1 MAEEETQVESP
12 AETEAAPEA
21 ASPPEPTG
29 DTIPEETKVPLN
41 EDGQELMV
49 SATEQKQLAYHGAK
63 AVMETYAQMDGESEA
78 PAKEP
83 TTTET
88 SSVDEDTGDTGESM
102 DSGVHKQMEDLKAE
116 VQANKEALRQQE
128 VSFQSQKMSGDVE
141 ASIKAN
147 PILSSLP
154 KDELEEHKVFIYNRM
169 SQRNESAEQAVN
181 SHGDFLGGLVD
192 KEKASYLRGKLADQS
207 EAGEGSGG
215 GVTSPSEPL
224 TGSDLKSGKVK
235 RAAFEYLKSSM
246 KSD

>member
-1 MAEEETQVESP
+1 MAEEETQVEST

-21 ASPPEPTG
+21 ESPPEPSG
-29 DTIPEETKVPLN
+29 ETIPEETKVPLN
-41 EDGQELMV
+41 VDGQELMV
-49 SATEQKQLAYHGAK
+49 TTTELKQLAYHGAK
-63 AVMETYAQMDGESEA
+63 AVMETYAQIDGEPEA
-78 PAKEP
+78 PAEEP

-88 SSVDEDTGDTGESM
+88 SSVEDSDTVESM
-102 DSGVHKQMEDLKAE
+102 DSGVQKQMDDLKAE
-116 VQANKEALRQQE
+116 IQANKEALRQQE
-128 VSFQSQKMSGDVE
+128 VSFQSEKMSGEVE
-141 ASIKAN
+141 ASIKSN
-147 PILSSLP
+147 PILSGLP

-192 KEKASYLRGKLADQS
+192 KEKAAYLRGKLADQS

-224 TGSDLKSGKVK
+224 TASDLKSGKVK
-235 RAAFEYLKSSM
+235 RAAFEYLKSSI

>member
-1 MAEEETQVESP
+1 MAEEETQVEST

-21 ASPPEPTG
+21 ESPPEPSG
-29 DTIPEETKVPLN
+29 ETIPEETKVPLN
-41 EDGQELMV
+41 VDGQELMV
-49 SATEQKQLAYHGAK
+49 TTTELKQLAYHGAK

-78 PAKEP
+78 PAEEP

-88 SSVDEDTGDTGESM
+88 SSVDEDTEESM
-102 DSGVHKQMEDLKAE
+102 DSGVQKQMDDLKAE
-116 VQANKEALRQQE
+116 IQANKEALRQQE
-128 VSFQSQKMSGDVE
+128 VSFQSEKMSGEVE
-141 ASIKAN
+141 ASIKSN
-147 PILSSLP
+147 PILASLP

-207 EAGEGSGG
+207 EAGEGAGG

-224 TGSDLKSGKVK
+224 TAADLKSGNVK
-235 RAAFEYLKSSM
+235 RAAFEFLKSSM